1 MGRSNRVKRKR
12 KNPHDVK
19 MQNMVKKEVEKYR
32 QSSRQELLSDFTNHI
47 APIAERNSF
56 MYLMYTALITA
67 RDKFGFGKDRLNRL
81 ADGIMSHYECITSGH
96 VTPQEMS
103 DEIFKITG
111 IRFELTDEDLLEM
124 ARRSMEDERNIV

>member
-1 MGRSNRVKRKR
+1 
-12 KNPHDVK
+12 
-19 MQNMVKKEVEKYR
+19 
-32 QSSRQELLSDFTNHI
+32 
-47 APIAERNSF
+47 

-81 ADGIMSHYECITSGH
+81 ADGILSQYECITSGH

-103 DEIFKITG
+103 DEIYKITG

-124 ARRSMEDERNIV
+124 ARKAMNEQ

>member
-1 MGRSNRVKRKR
+1 MGRNNRAKGKR

-19 MQNMVKKEVEKYR
+19 IQNMVKKEVDKYR
-32 QSSRQELLSDFTNHI
+32 QSSRQEMLAEFSKKI
-47 APIAERNSF
+47 APIAEMNSF
-56 MYLMYTALITA
+56 LYLMYTALITA

-103 DEIFKITG
+103 DEIYKITG

-124 ARRSMEDERNIV
+124 ERKAMGE

>member
-1 MGRSNRVKRKR
+1 MGRNNRAKGKR

-19 MQNMVKKEVEKYR
+19 IHNMVKKEVDKYR
-32 QSSRQELLSDFTNHI
+32 QPSRQEMLAEFSKKI
-47 APIAERNSF
+47 APIAEMNSF

-81 ADGIMSHYECITSGH
+81 ADGILSQYECITSGH

-103 DEIFKITG
+103 DEIYKITG

-124 ARRSMEDERNIV
+124 ARKAMNEQ

>member
-1 MGRSNRVKRKR
+1 MGKNNRVKKKR

-47 APIAERNSF
+47 APIAELNSF

-67 RDKFGFGKDRLNRL
+67 RNKFGFGKERLNRL
-81 ADGIMSHYECITSGH
+81 ADGILSQYG
-96 VTPQEMS
+96 
-103 DEIFKITG
+103 
-111 IRFELTDEDLLEM
+111 
-124 ARRSMEDERNIV
+124 

>member
-1 MGRSNRVKRKR
+1 MGRNNRVKGKR
-12 KNPHDVK
+12 KNPNDVK

-103 DEIFKITG
+103 DEIYKITG

-124 ARRSMEDERNIV
+124 ARKAMNEQ